1 MQVPRPSRPRGA
13 ISPQLGRCA
22 AAPSTE
28 RRAPRRREAS
38 QRVRAIPLATPAAL
52 GARVGECRSSA
63 PHRPRSA
70 RSRPKPRRRSERR
83 RPGRG
88 ARRLQL
94 VRQGAQINA
103 RPVREVRRRSEKPK
117 RREPEGGDRAEL
129 DDVARAFPL
138 RKPRRQARA
147 RRAVARSTP
156 PTSSI
161 ATRRRFFAVASKRE
175 RRTKRG
181 SVSANVSSRVPPSAA
196 AAARTPRSGS
206 DA

>member
-28 RRAPRRREAS
+28 R
-38 QRVRAIPLATPAAL
+38 LL
-52 GARVGECRSSA
+52 GGGSESACARNSVSDARSSRSSSGGMSIIRAA
-63 PHRPRSA
+63 PPEVCSIT
-70 RSRPKPRRRSERR
+70 PKTSSTERASTS
-83 RPGRG
+83 GRG

-138 RKPRRQARA
+138 RKPPTSGSGSAAR
-147 RRAVARSTP
+147 ARSTP

-161 ATRRRFFAVASKRE
+161 AHAQEVLRGRLVEARAPHEARKRE
-175 RRTKRG
+175 RERLLESAAKRG
-181 SVSANVSSRVPPSAA
+181 RSR
-196 AAARTPRSGS
+196 RTPRSG
-206 DA
+206 